1 MRLSLLV
8 LCVLSLGLAGCLP
21 EQNTAAPSVTSSTE
35 PTPQMIALGSALFND
50 TNLSSQ
56 KNQSCASCHD
66 KSVAFADADKNN
78 PTSKGSVSS
87 LFGTRN
93 TPSIAYSAFTPA
105 LHQETEDG
113 ETLWKGGL
121 FLDGRVNTLEEQ
133 AQKPFLNPIE
143 MNNKDA
149 ADVIAKLRTS
159 PTANLFREIF
169 GGDALDVGKED
180 QAFTQL
186 AQAIATFERTPEFS
200 PFSSKF
206 DFYIQGK
213 AQFTTQEIEGM
224 SLFIRADKGN
234 CAACHPVTRS
244 VDGTP
249 PLFTDFSYDN
259 VGVSRH
265 TNTQFFATDFVD
277 EGLAQT
283 VNDPNLRGQFR
294 VATLR
299 NIAKTAPYMHNGR
312 FDSLREV
319 VEFYNSRDVEP
330 QRWGVPEVPETVN
343 KDELGNLK
351 LSDREIDALVAF
363 LNTLSDGYLP

>member
-21 EQNTAAPSVTSSTE
+21 EKNTAAPSATFSTE

-159 PTANLFREIF
+159 PTANLFREVF

-259 VGVSRH
+259 VGCR
-265 TNTQFFATDFVD
+265 ATRTHSF
-277 EGLAQT
+277 L
-283 VNDPNLRGQFR
+283 
-294 VATLR
+294 
-299 NIAKTAPYMHNGR
+299 
-312 FDSLREV
+312 
-319 VEFYNSRDVEP
+319 P
-330 QRWGVPEVPETVN
+330 QI
-343 KDELGNLK
+343 L
-351 LSDREIDALVAF
+351 
-363 LNTLSDGYLP
+363 

>member
-21 EQNTAAPSVTSSTE
+21 EQNTAAPSATFSTE

-113 ETLWKGGL
+113 ETLWK
-121 FLDGRVNTLEEQ
+121 
-133 AQKPFLNPIE
+133 FLNPIE

-213 AQFTTQEIEGM
+213 VQFTTQEIEGM

-265 TNTQFFATDFVD
+265 PNTQFFATDFVD

-283 VNDPNLRGQFR
+283 TNNPNLRGQFR

-312 FDSLREV
+312 FDSLRV
-319 VEFYNSRDVEP
+319 
-330 QRWGVPEVPETVN
+330 
-343 KDELGNLK
+343 
-351 LSDREIDALVAF
+351 I
-363 LNTLSDGYLP
+363 